1 MKFDRQQLQGSL
13 TTGFIDQ
20 THDSMRSFRPE
31 LLLNDKVVGKKVL
44 TTIEQE
50 LRICDEFMFSV
61 AFITTSG
68 IASLKQTLKE
78 LEQRKV
84 PGKILASQYLNFT
97 QPEALRWLM
106 NFKNIELKIV
116 TEGDFHSKGYLF
128 RKGSMYNLII
138 GSSNLTAGA
147 LSKNKEWNL
156 KVSATNSSELVKH
169 TVEVFKNE
177 FETAT
182 KVDLKWLT
190 TYELYYRS
198 QLERNRRMHEPAI
211 QDGLK
216 EVKPNLMQ
224 REALENINNL
234 RKNGKNKALLISA
247 TGTGKTYLSAFDVNV
262 FKPKKFLFIV
272 HRLTIA
278 KKAMETY
285 KAMFGPGFSM
295 GLYSGGDREMDAD
308 FIFSTVQT
316 IAKDEHLKK
325 FKSDHFDYIVIDETH
340 RAGAAS
346 YQRIMDYFEP
356 GFLLGMTAT
365 PERTDGYDVFKAFDY
380 NIAYEIRL
388 HRALEEDILSPFH
401 YYGVADLTVNGQAIE
416 DKSDFNLLTAK
427 ERVDRIQE
435 FAEFYG
441 CDDGNV
447 RGLVFCS
454 RKEEARALSEEF
466 NNRRNRNQ
474 HFYQTV
480 ALTGDDGEDA
490 RSEAIERI
498 ESSERSNQL
507 DYIFTVD
514 IFNEGIDIPK
524 INQLIMLRP
533 TQSAIIFVQQLGRG
547 LRKTADKDYLT
558 VIDFIGNYANNY
570 MVPIALYGDTTY
582 NKDNLRNLISTGSQ
596 YMPGTSTIQF
606 DIITKERIFKA
617 IDESNLQMK
626 KDLVKDYDLLKRKL
640 GRVPMMLDFV
650 THGARDPFA
659 YVQYGKSY
667 YSFIRGLESSLT
679 IMPKSEM
686 QLLEQFSQEI
696 ANGKRIEEL
705 AAITLLFHNETC
717 SKENLQKY
725 ISTILGCPYRVSD
738 NTFESISW
746 HLNFEFIRKP
756 IPLVFESDGIY
767 YLTDSFKQKCLHPEF
782 NRFFVDAIAY
792 GINDFKIKFTPDHFQ
807 HGFNLGGK
815 YSRKDVCRILN
826 WESDISSTVYG
837 YRTKNKIT
845 PCFVTYKKSEDRN
858 DRTQYNDHFIDP
870 KTFAWESRSN
880 RKVDSQE
887 IKHLTDSDLI
897 LLFIKKSDGEGTDF
911 YCLGEVRIVPGS
923 MKQAY
928 MPKSNE
934 PVVHFTY
941 HIQTSV
947 NESLYRYMV
956 GERES

>member
-1 MKFDRQQLQGSL
+1 MKHELDNLQGSL

-20 THDSMRSFRPE
+20 NVDSVRTYRPE
-31 LLLNDKVVGKKVL
+31 LLLNDKNLGKKVL

-50 LRICDEFMFSV
+50 LRTCDEFMFSV

-78 LEQRKV
+78 LEYRKV

-97 QPEALRWLM
+97 QPEALRWLL

-128 RKGSMYNLII
+128 RKGKFYDLII
-138 GSSNLTAGA
+138 GSSNLTASA
-147 LSKNKEWNL
+147 LSSNKEWNL
-156 KVSATNSSELVKH
+156 KVTATESSDLIAQSVAS
-169 TVEVFKNE
+169 FNAE
-177 FETAT
+177 FMAAT
-182 KVDLKWLT
+182 KVDATWITK
-190 TYELYYRS
+190 YDLYYRS
-198 QLERNRRMHEPAI
+198 QLERNRRVQMPFE
-211 QDGLK
+211 GEVVK
-216 EVKPNLMQ
+216 EIKPNLMQ
-224 REALENINNL
+224 REALENIQRL
-234 RKNGKNKALLISA
+234 RKEGKNRALLISA

-262 FKPKKFLFIV
+262 FKPKKFLFVV

-285 KAMFGPGFSM
+285 KSMFGDQFTM
-295 GLYSGGDREMDAD
+295 GLYSGDEREIEAD
-308 FIFSTVQT
+308 FIFSTIQT
-316 IAKDEHLKK
+316 ISKEEHLTR
-325 FKSDHFDYIVIDETH
+325 FKADHFDYIVIDETH
-340 RAGAAS
+340 RAGASS
-346 YQRIMDYFEP
+346 YQRIMSYFEP

-388 HRALEEDILSPFH
+388 HRALEEEILSPFH
-401 YYGVADLTVNGQAIE
+401 YYGVADLSVNGIAIE

-454 RKEEARALSEEF
+454 RTEEARALSNEF
-466 NNRRNRNQ
+466 NRRRNRNQ

-480 ALTGDDGEDA
+480 ALTGDD
-490 RSEAIERI
+490 SEEIRASAIERL
-498 ESSERSNQL
+498 ESSERSDQL

-524 INQLIMLRP
+524 INQIIMLRP

-547 LRKTADKDYLT
+547 LRKTTDKEYLT

-570 MVPIALYGDTTY
+570 MVPIALYGDTSY

-606 DIITKERIFKA
+606 DRITKERIFKA

-626 KDLVKDYDLLKRKL
+626 KDLVKDYDLLKRVT
-640 GRVPMMLDFV
+640 GRIPMMMDFV
-650 THGARDPFA
+650 EHGSRDPFA
-659 YVQYGKSY
+659 YVEYGKSY
-667 YSFIRGLESSLT
+667 YAFIRGLESGIE
-679 IMPKSEM
+679 IMSKPAFE
-686 QLLEQFSQEI
+686 LLVQFSQEI

-705 AAITLLFHNETC
+705 AVLRLLFNASSC
-717 SKENLQKY
+717 SKQHVEEYLSQVLCCDY
-725 ISTILGCPYRVSD
+725 RIS
-738 NTFESISW
+738 NKTFESIGW
-746 HLNFEFIRKP
+746 NLNFEFIKKP
-756 IPLVFESDGIY
+756 IPVIRRQGDTYQL
-767 YLTDSFKQKCLHPEF
+767 DSNFSSIFREKVFKQFFMDTLNYGMHAF
-782 NRFFVDAIAY
+782 IQRFKVQ
-792 GINDFKIKFTPDHFQ
+792 KFH
-807 HGFNLGGK
+807 HGFILGAK

-826 WESDISSTVYG
+826 WEKDISSTVYG
-837 YRTKNKIT
+837 YRTNHKVT
-845 PCFVTYKKSEDRN
+845 PCFVTYKKSEDRTQS
-858 DRTQYNDHFIDP
+858 TQYNDHFIDAR
-870 KTFAWESRSN
+870 TFAWESRSN
-880 RKVDSQE
+880 RKTSSPE
-887 IKHLTDSDLI
+887 IKQLIESELI
-897 LLFIKKSDGEGTDF
+897 LLFVKKSDGEGADF
-911 YCLGEVRIVPGS
+911 YCLGEVQILPDS
-923 MKQAY
+923 MRQAY

-941 HIQTSV
+941 RFQHQV
-947 NESLYRYMV
+947 EDALYRYLV
-956 GERES
+956 GE

>member
-1 MKFDRQQLQGSL
+1 MKYDLDHLHGSL

-20 THDSMRSFRPE
+20 NFDSVRTYRPE
-31 LLLNDKVVGKKVL
+31 LLLNDKNLGKKVL

-50 LRICDEFMFSV
+50 LRTCDEFMFSV

-78 LEQRKV
+78 LEYRKV

-97 QPEALRWLM
+97 QPEALRWLL
-106 NFKNIELKIV
+106 NFTNIELKIV

-128 RKGSMYNLII
+128 RKGKFYNLII
-138 GSSNLTAGA
+138 GSSNLTASA
-147 LSKNKEWNL
+147 LSSNKEWNL
-156 KVSATNSSELVKH
+156 KVTATESSELIAQSV
-169 TVEVFKNE
+169 TSFDAEFMAATEVD
-177 FETAT
+177 AT
-182 KVDLKWLT
+182 WLT
-190 TYELYYRS
+190 TYDLYYRS
-198 QLERNRRMHEPAI
+198 QLERNRRI
-211 QDGLK
+211 QMPFEGEVVK
-216 EVKPNLMQ
+216 EIKPNLMQ
-224 REALENINNL
+224 REALENIQRL
-234 RKNGKNKALLISA
+234 RKEGKNRALLISA

-278 KKAMETY
+278 KKAMATY
-285 KAMFGPGFSM
+285 KSMFGNQFTM
-295 GLYSGGDREMDAD
+295 GLYSGDEREIEAD
-308 FIFSTVQT
+308 FIFSTIQT
-316 IAKDEHLKK
+316 ISKEEHLTR
-325 FKSDHFDYIVIDETH
+325 FKADYFDYIVIDETH
-340 RAGAAS
+340 RAGASS
-346 YQRIMDYFEP
+346 YQRIMSYFEP

-365 PERTDGYDVFKAFDY
+365 PERTDGYDVCKAFNY

-388 HRALEEDILSPFH
+388 HRALEEEILSPFH
-401 YYGVADLTVNGQAIE
+401 YYGVADLSVNGVAIE

-454 RKEEARALSEEF
+454 RTEEARALSNEF
-466 NNRRNRNQ
+466 NRRRNRNQ

-480 ALTGDDGEDA
+480 ALTGDD
-490 RSEAIERI
+490 SEEIRASAIERL
-498 ESSERSNQL
+498 ESGQRSDQL

-524 INQLIMLRP
+524 INQIIMLRP

-547 LRKTADKDYLT
+547 LRKTTDKEYLT

-606 DIITKERIFKA
+606 DRITKERIFKA

-626 KDLVKDYDLLKRKL
+626 KDLVKDYNLLKRVT
-640 GRVPMMLDFV
+640 GRIPMMMDFME
-650 THGARDPFA
+650 HGSRDPFA
-659 YVQYGKSY
+659 YVEYGKSY
-667 YSFIRGLESSLT
+667 YAFIRGLESGIE
-679 IMPKSEM
+679 IMSKPAFE
-686 QLLEQFSQEI
+686 LLAQFSQEI

-705 AAITLLFHNETC
+705 AVLRILFNASSC
-717 SKENLQKY
+717 SKQQVEEYLSKVLSCDY
-725 ISTILGCPYRVSD
+725 RISTK
-738 NTFESISW
+738 TFESILW
-746 HLNFEFIRKP
+746 NLNFDFIKKP
-756 IPLVFESDGIY
+756 IPVIRRHGETYQL
-767 YLTDSFKQKCLHPEF
+767 DSNFSLMLKEKVFKQFFMDALNYGMHAFTKRF
-782 NRFFVDAIAY
+782 NAQ
-792 GINDFKIKFTPDHFQ
+792 KFH
-807 HGFNLGGK
+807 HGFVLGAK

-826 WESDISSTVYG
+826 WEKDISSTVYG
-837 YRTKNKIT
+837 YRTNHKVT
-845 PCFVTYKKSEDRN
+845 PCFVTYKKSEDRSQ
-858 DRTQYNDHFIDP
+858 RTQYNDHFIDAR
-870 KTFAWESRSN
+870 TFAWESRSN
-880 RKVDSQE
+880 RKTSSSE
-887 IKHLTDSDLI
+887 IKQLIESELI
-897 LLFIKKSDGEGTDF
+897 LLFVKKSDGEGADF
-911 YCLGEVRIVPGS
+911 YCLGEVQILPDS

-941 HIQTSV
+941 RFQHQV
-947 NESLYRYMV
+947 DDALYRYLV
-956 GERES
+956 GE